1 MNIVVTGGAGFLGIR
16 LARALLA
23 QETLP
28 DAEGRPLPLASL
40 TLVDLFHPA
49 DPVLLA
55 DPRVRVVTGDLAT
68 LLAAGGAVIAP
79 HTTSVFHLAAAVSG
93 ECEANF
99 DLGLRVNF
107 DTTRALLEACRHV
120 ASRPR
125 LIFASSVAVFGGELP
140 AVVDDFTLPQPQNS
154 YGIQKFMCEQ
164 LIADYSRKG
173 FVDGRSV
180 RLPTIS
186 VRPGKP
192 NAAASSFLSGI
203 VREPLAGQEAT
214 CPVPLDMRVSLLSP
228 RGAVRGLMTAL
239 TASGEQWGQRIAMN
253 LPALTV
259 SVGAMIEALRSVAGE
274 QAVSRIRY
282 ASDANI
288 QCIVGSWPAGMTSA
302 RALALGLAADPDFET
317 IVRGYMEDNPQAL
330 AGH

>member
-1 MNIVVTGGAGFLGIR
+1 MNVVITGGAGFLGIR

-23 QETLP
+23 QDSLP
-28 DAEGRPLPLASL
+28 DAAGRPLPLASL

-55 DPRVRVVTGDLAT
+55 DPRVRVLTGDLAT
-68 LLAAGGAVIAP
+68 LLATRGTVIAP

-120 ASRPR
+120 ASQPR
-125 LIFASSVAVFGGELP
+125 LVFASSVAVFGGDLP

-192 NAAASSFLSGI
+192 NAAASGFLSGI
-203 VREPLAGQEAT
+203 VREPLAGQEAV
-214 CPVPLDMRVSLLSP
+214 CPVPLDLRVSLLSP
-228 RGAVRGLMTAL
+228 RGAVRGLLTAL
-239 TASGEQWGQRIAMN
+239 TASAGQWGPRIAMN

-259 SVGAMIEALRSVAGE
+259 SVGAMVEALRSVAGE
-274 QAVSRIRY
+274 QVAARIVY
-282 ASDANI
+282 ESDANI
-288 QCIVGSWPAGMTSA
+288 ERIVGSWPAGMTSA

-317 IVRGYMEDNPQAL
+317 IVRGYMEDHPQAP
-330 AGH
+330 AGL

>member
-107 DTTRALLEACRHV
+107 DTMERTMTDAGLFYEKIAQQNGLEV
-120 ASRPR
+120 
-125 LIFASSVAVFGGELP
+125 
-140 AVVDDFTLPQPQNS
+140 
-154 YGIQKFMCEQ
+154 
-164 LIADYSRKG
+164 
-173 FVDGRSV
+173 
-180 RLPTIS
+180 
-186 VRPGKP
+186 
-192 NAAASSFLSGI
+192 
-203 VREPLAGQEAT
+203 
-214 CPVPLDMRVSLLSP
+214 
-228 RGAVRGLMTAL
+228 
-239 TASGEQWGQRIAMN
+239 
-253 LPALTV
+253 
-259 SVGAMIEALRSVAGE
+259 
-274 QAVSRIRY
+274 
-282 ASDANI
+282 
-288 QCIVGSWPAGMTSA
+288 
-302 RALALGLAADPDFET
+302 
-317 IVRGYMEDNPQAL
+317 
-330 AGH
+330 

>member
-1 MNIVVTGGAGFLGIR
+1 MNVIITGAAGFLGVR

-28 DAEGRPLPLASL
+28 DAEGRLLPLTSL
-40 TLVDLFHPA
+40 TLLDLFTPS
-49 DPVLLA
+49 DPILLA
-55 DPRVRVVTGDLAT
+55 DPRVRVVSGDLAT

-79 HTTSVFHLAAAVSG
+79 HTSNVFHLAAAVSG
-93 ECEANF
+93 ECEADF

-107 DTTRALLEACRHV
+107 DSTRALLEACRHV

-125 LIFASSVAVFGGELP
+125 LVFASSVAVFGGELP
-140 AVVDDFTLPQPQNS
+140 TVVDDFTLPQPQNS

-173 FVDGRSV
+173 FIDGRSL

-203 VREPLAGQEAT
+203 VREPLAGHAAV
-214 CPVPLDMRVSLLSP
+214 CPVPVEMQVSLLSP
-228 RGAVRGLMTAL
+228 RAAVRGLL
-239 TASGEQWGQRIAMN
+239 TAMNASSEQWGTRIAMN

-259 SVGAMIEALRSVAGE
+259 SVGVMIKALRSVAGE
-274 QAVSRIRY
+274 RVAKRIHHQA
-282 ASDANI
+282 DANI
-288 QCIVGSWPAGMTSA
+288 QRIVGSWPAGMTSA
-302 RALALGLAADPDFET
+302 RALALGLSPDSDFAS
-317 IVRGYMEDNPQAL
+317 IIRSYMEDNPQSL
-330 AGH
+330 GEI